1 MRPCSLSLLTR
12 LKESSKSS
20 SRFTLFKLKSSI
32 PENNNRLRIIFMSI
46 IVFPRLL
53 FFNISHFLFP
63 LLFIWISLLGV
74 IYFLFSLTINNFNN
88 FVGLVT
94 LIGIIFGFFQYYVKG
109 YKENVQKKLVQYL
122 TKLSLPEDE
131 FTLKD
136 FKSFLKPRTA
146 YNNVEDA
153 ILQVEDDFSTKSSPR
168 LRIGIEKLLSNM
180 NLSQSDVQFFKS
192 LEKEMGIKGNKDNL
206 IKAYKEFFEE
216 KKIEFKTRIDKKK
229 IKELMW
235 LLMGNINI
243 LGETLVTLG
252 TLDLPDKE
260 PESYDEFFKQASY
273 EILNEVVTSFIF
285 G

>member
-1 MRPCSLSLLTR
+1 MLGLSPIFI
-12 LKESSKSS
+12 SVGII
-20 SRFTLFKLKSSI
+20 LFIVIPIICLFNYYRKPERREKLKSSI

-46 IVFPRLL
+46 IVFPRLI

-63 LLFIWISLLGV
+63 LLFIWISLLGI

-109 YKENVQKKLVQYL
+109 YKENVQKKLVQYF

-136 FKSFLKPRTA
+136 FKSFLKPRNA

-153 ILQVEDDFSTKSSPR
+153 ILQVEDGFSTKYSPSV
-168 LRIGIEKLLSNM
+168 RIGIEKFLSNM
-180 NLSQSDVQFFKS
+180 NLSQSDVQFFKT
-192 LEKEMGIKGNKDNL
+192 LEKEMGEKGNKENL

-216 KKIEFKTRIDKKK
+216 KKIEFKAQIDKKR
-229 IKELMW
+229 IKADKPSDGDINLNLDIFTFRKFTGERIIPIYTSPLK
-235 LLMGNINI
+235 NIKVENHR
-243 LGETLVTLG
+243 
-252 TLDLPDKE
+252 
-260 PESYDEFFKQASY
+260 
-273 EILNEVVTSFIF
+273 
-285 G
+285 